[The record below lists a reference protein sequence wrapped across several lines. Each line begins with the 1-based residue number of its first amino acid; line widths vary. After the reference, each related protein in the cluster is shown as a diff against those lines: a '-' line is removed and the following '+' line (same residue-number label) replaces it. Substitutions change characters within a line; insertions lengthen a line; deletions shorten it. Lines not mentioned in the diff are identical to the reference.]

1 MRLCLFLSAAA
12 EQKKRAKSP
21 EATMEAFYQ
30 LIVYQ
35 DTGAI
40 VKLGIDQKEAQE
52 TLDEYQSS
60 MISAIQNQFK
70 NAGISIS
77 KSESSDILDVIT
89 DSFQKLD
96 YKVSLKKR
104 DGKEASVTVSSQYIH
119 YLDLFQQAADETI
132 NELKPKHIE
141 NLSDAKK
148 LLIENIKTSFQNAEI
163 SKDMH
168 SKTFDLKN
176 KRLKA
181 ENILYVSSFRKMQK
195 RPDQNLWNLFQTNKK
210 VFSSPSS
217 KTGSGCC
224 FFRYLYLWLTAV
236 SDSFLLHCILPL
248 HCAPTY
254 GTYLQFPC
262 I

>member
-1 MRLCLFLSAAA
+1 MSLSICSCGT
-12 EQKKRAKSP
+12 EKEAKSP

-96 YKVSLKKR
+96 YKVSLKK
-104 DGKEASVTVSSQYIH
+104 EM
-119 YLDLFQQAADETI
+119 E
-132 NELKPKHIE
+132 
-141 NLSDAKK
+141 
-148 LLIENIKTSFQNAEI
+148 
-163 SKDMH
+163 
-168 SKTFDLKN
+168 
-176 KRLKA
+176 KRL
-181 ENILYVSSFRKMQK
+181 LS
-195 RPDQNLWNLFQTNKK
+195 
-210 VFSSPSS
+210 
-217 KTGSGCC
+217 
-224 FFRYLYLWLTAV
+224 
-236 SDSFLLHCILPL
+236 
-248 HCAPTY
+248 
-254 GTYLQFPC
+254 QFPVSISIIWIC
-262 I
+262 FSRQPMRRSMN

>member
-1 MRLCLFLSAAA
+1 MRCRLLKKAAVGVFLAVMSLSICSCGT
-12 EQKKRAKSP
+12 EKEAKSP

-40 VKLGIDQKEAQE
+40 VKLGIDQKDAQE

-176 KRLKA
+176 KKIKSGKHSVRLFFPEDA
-181 ENILYVSSFRKMQK
+181 EE
-195 RPDQNLWNLFQTNKK
+195 
-210 VFSSPSS
+210 
-217 KTGSGCC
+217 TGSK
-224 FFRYLYLWLTAV
+224 LMELV
-236 SDSFLLHCILPL
+236 SDK
-248 HCAPTY
+248 
-254 GTYLQFPC
+254 
-262 I
+262 